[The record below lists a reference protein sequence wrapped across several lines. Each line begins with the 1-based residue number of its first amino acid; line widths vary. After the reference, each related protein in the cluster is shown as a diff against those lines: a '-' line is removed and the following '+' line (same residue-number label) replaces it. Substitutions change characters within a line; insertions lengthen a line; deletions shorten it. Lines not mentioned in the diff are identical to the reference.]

1 MLYYSLIVL
10 VTLYLLIKL
19 YVKVTY
25 NFWANQPVFHYYNL
39 MYWIQSNG
47 ILRDLPKI
55 TNYCNFIDIIS
66 KNYFDYNEDDIT
78 SIVTLINNTFQSN
91 YGSLVSNF
99 EFNKNHFIA
108 NFTGHLHK
116 SYIAIYKQPVFSLT
130 NQTNQTIENK
140 STIIGAITGKPISI
154 LLKKKHLKCYYVDFL
169 CVDKNYK
176 HKRIDFELLQTYEYF
191 QGHDNKEF
199 KVTLI
204 KQKEKIA
211 HIVPFVLYKS
221 YVFNSA
227 IMKPEFKGNYKI
239 LEISEINFS
248 LLINFITINKKNF
261 QCIVMVDEPNLLH
274 LILQNVYKVYGLLD
288 LTTNCLKA
296 CYIFKQ
302 NYIIFKVKELYK
314 KEEKNIYSLAL
325 VASINNCLHT
335 EFINGFL
342 IVVSKKYY
350 LEIDAISDNTII
362 IQYLLTNSF
371 HPLTIATNAYY
382 LYNYLSNS
390 VASRKSLIII

>member
-1 MLYYSLIVL
+1 
-10 VTLYLLIKL
+10 
-19 YVKVTY
+19 
-25 NFWANQPVFHYYNL
+25 
-39 MYWIQSNG
+39 
-47 ILRDLPKI
+47 
-55 TNYCNFIDIIS
+55 
-66 KNYFDYNEDDIT
+66 
-78 SIVTLINNTFQSN
+78 
-91 YGSLVSNF
+91 
-99 EFNKNHFIA
+99 
-108 NFTGHLHK
+108 
-116 SYIAIYKQPVFSLT
+116 
-130 NQTNQTIENK
+130 
-140 STIIGAITGKPISI
+140 
-154 LLKKKHLKCYYVDFL
+154 
-169 CVDKNYK
+169 
-176 HKRIDFELLQTYEYF
+176 
-191 QGHDNKEF
+191 
-199 KVTLI
+199 
-204 KQKEKIA
+204 
-211 HIVPFVLYKS
+211 
-221 YVFNSA
+221 
-227 IMKPEFKGNYKI
+227 
-239 LEISEINFS
+239 
-248 LLINFITINKKNF
+248 
-261 QCIVMVDEPNLLH
+261 MVDEPNLLH